1 MDELLRLVITLAV
14 LGVFVYF
21 GVTVTSLL
29 RKRMERSLGSGLTPE
44 ELDEL
49 QARLGH
55 VESLEGRIAELEE
68 RLDFAERLL
77 SQPQEQQPG
86 ALRPGPH

>member
-1 MDELLRLVITLAV
+1 MDELVRLVVTLAV

-29 RKRMERSLGSGLTPE
+29 RKRVERSTLSSD

-49 QARLGH
+49 QARLAH
-55 VESLEGRIAELEE
+55 VETMEGRIAELEE

-77 SQPQEQQPG
+77 SQPQEQPG
-86 ALRPGPH
+86 ALKPGQH